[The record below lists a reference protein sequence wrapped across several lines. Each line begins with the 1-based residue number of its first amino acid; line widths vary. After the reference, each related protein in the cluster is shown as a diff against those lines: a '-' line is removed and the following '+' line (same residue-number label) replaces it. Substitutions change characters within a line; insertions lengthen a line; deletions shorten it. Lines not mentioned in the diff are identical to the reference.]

1 MMNPTEKRRAMANA
15 VERLQREGSEIIGFR
30 SSGVGIPVITIEM
43 PPTWLLPKAVPMR
56 ERINGKTEEISVARL
71 SGCVVR
77 WLNRE
82 LPEAYQIT
90 ENLNPFAPELIAQ
103 WPANL

>member
-1 MMNPTEKRRAMANA
+1 MLNETEKRRALKNA
-15 VERLQREGSEIIGFR
+15 MERLHREGSEVVGFAMK
-30 SSGVGIPVITIEM
+30 GLAMPVITIEM

-56 ERINGKTEEISVARL
+56 ERINGQMVDISVARL

-77 WLNRE
+77 WFSNG

-90 ENLNPFAPELIAQ
+90 QYLNPYAPELIAQ
-103 WPANL
+103 WPANF